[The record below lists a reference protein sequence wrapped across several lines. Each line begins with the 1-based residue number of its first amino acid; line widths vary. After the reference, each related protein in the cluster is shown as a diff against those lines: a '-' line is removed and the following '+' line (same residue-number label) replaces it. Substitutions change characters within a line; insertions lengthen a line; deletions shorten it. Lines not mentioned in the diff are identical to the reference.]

1 MQCYHLP
8 YMAGRAGADVVLAAK
23 NIFGNRSH
31 GRWQQ
36 APIIWNNCGQLVIPG
51 GRKDAIETPLRA
63 AQREYFEETGV
74 DFRDTAVRAAMMC
87 IGEPVLK
94 IFRPDPGGYCCAYQ
108 MVSNASP
115 LVGAVNAN
123 IGAGVPADD
132 ELHDAGLAAGQHAVG
147 LFGPPQLAG
156 WRQAQF
162 NLLPPNDQ
170 ALAMQK
176 MADPFDWFVR
186 CVEHLVGENYVE
198 PEAASTGPQPEGQ
211 THSRVRYGQ

>member
-31 GRWQQ
+31 GRWQPV
-36 APIIWNNCGQLVIPG
+36 PIIWNNCGQIVIPG
-51 GRKDAIETPLRA
+51 GRKNAGETDLQG

-74 DFRDTAVRAAMMC
+74 DFRVAAVRAQMIC

-94 IFRPDPGGYCCAYQ
+94 VFRPDPGGYCCAYQ
-108 MVSNASP
+108 MVSTTSP
-115 LVGAVNAN
+115 LLATVNAN
-123 IGAGVPADD
+123 IAAGTPADD
-132 ELHDAGLAAGQHAVG
+132 ELHDTGLAAGQHAVS

-156 WRQAQF
+156 WRLTQF
-162 NLLPPNDQ
+162 NQLGPNDQ
-170 ALAMQK
+170 AIAMQR

-186 CVEHLVGENYVE
+186 CVEHLVGEIHR
-198 PEAASTGPQPEGQ
+198 PSKASTSTVSAAPGEL
-211 THSRVRYGQ
+211 RYD